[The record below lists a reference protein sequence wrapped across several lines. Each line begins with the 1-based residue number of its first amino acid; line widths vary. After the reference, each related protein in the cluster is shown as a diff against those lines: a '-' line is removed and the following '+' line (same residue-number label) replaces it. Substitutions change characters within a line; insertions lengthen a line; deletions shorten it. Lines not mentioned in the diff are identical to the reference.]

1 VAQQWAT
8 CFSGVD
14 MKFSPKHKRVV
25 EAMIAE
31 GKHTVILDG
40 IQWDVHVA
48 AQLMGIQMPKKSKK
62 DKYRKKHADL
72 EQTLDTGHIEDGG
85 DGISEE

>member
-1 VAQQWAT
+1 
-8 CFSGVD
+8 

-40 IQWDVHVA
+40 VEWEVAIA
-48 AQLMGIQMPKKSKK
+48 AQFMGIEMPKKSKK
-62 DKYRKKHADL
+62 DKYRNKHADL
-72 EQTLDTGHIEDGG
+72 EQTLDTGDIEDGG

>member
-1 VAQQWAT
+1 
-8 CFSGVD
+8 

-25 EAMIAE
+25 EAQIDA
-31 GKHTVILDG
+31 GKSTVTLDG
-40 IQWDVHVA
+40 VKWEVAIA
-48 AQLMGIQMPKKSKK
+48 AQLMGIQTPKKSKK
-62 DKYRKKHADL
+62 DKYRNKHADL